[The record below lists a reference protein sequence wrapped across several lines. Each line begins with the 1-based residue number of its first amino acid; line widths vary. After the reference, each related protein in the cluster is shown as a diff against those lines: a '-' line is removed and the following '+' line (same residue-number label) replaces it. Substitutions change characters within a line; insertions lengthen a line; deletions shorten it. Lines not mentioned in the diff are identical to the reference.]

1 MVLKMAEESRNDW
14 YVAIISMGSGYI
26 YHFIGVGSSSYQ
38 DFKEISKNRKSGM
51 RVLAEQFDVSDEVC
65 VRLSSGALEELVKK
79 VRAGEKFDVQKE
91 LSKLCT
97 Q

>member
-1 MVLKMAEESRNDW
+1 MTEESKNSW
-14 YVAIISMGSGYI
+14 YVAVISMGSGYV
-26 YHFIGVGSSSYQ
+26 YHFIGVGSCNYR

-65 VRLSSGALEELVKK
+65 VRLSSGALEAIVKR